1 MEFTNSI
8 FDVFDSPSNFNALLL
23 GQSGSGKSF
32 LMGLLSS
39 NYFKKGYD
47 VILFDSGY
55 SHVKLG
61 KILGR
66 HIDFTL
72 DKPISVNPFALI
84 KNKCDLDEHLDG
96 LRHFICGIAN
106 INIDSEKYRYYAVHI
121 EQSIIELWNVY
132 KDKLELSHFANKFK
146 TSDDLIELGKAIEIF
161 DIKYGDFFKSESK
174 IDFNGYTVIE
184 TSNLDDSPLLRDA
197 VISALYIHIF
207 NKISDKNSKR
217 TVCFMDEYQK
227 YLNSDFILSAIEPVF
242 CRFRAHNA
250 SVIVSI
256 QSFND
261 IFLNNN
267 GINRGNISIQGLD
280 DVFLSNGKISRQ
292 GRVLLN
298 NSAYKIFLR
307 QSDESW
313 NYINNFYGQSAD
325 LNRIGMYSSV
335 LHSEYE
341 KYSEAV
347 VYYPFKDDHPVFPSD
362 IKILKIKP
370 ETKFEYYLLSSL
382 MSDNVKIN
390 KYLPEVTNI
399 KNAAG
404 TDIANAINE
413 VVKNTENV

>member
-227 YLNSDFILSAIEPVF
+227 YLNSYFMLTAIEPAF
-242 CRFRAHNA
+242 RRFRSHNA
-250 SVIVSI
+250 SIIVSI
-256 QSFND
+256 QGFND
-261 IFLNNN
+261 IFINNDK
-267 GINRGNISIQGLD
+267 INRHGLT
-280 DVFLSNGKISRQ
+280 
-292 GRVLLN
+292 LLN
-298 NSAYKIFLR
+298 NSAWKIFLK

-313 NYINNFYGQSAD
+313 SYINNYFKRSAD
-325 LNRIGMYSSV
+325 LNRISMYSSI
-335 LHSEYE
+335 LSSIPGEYF
-341 KYSEAV
+341 EAV
-347 VYYPFKDDHPVFPSD
+347 IYSPFIKDDEPVFPSD
-362 IKILKIKP
+362 IKICSKISANN
-370 ETKFEYYLLSSL
+370 KFIYYALSSSV
-382 MSDNVKIN
+382 SDNAEIN
-390 KYLPEVTNI
+390 KYLPDRVNL
-399 KNAAG
+399 KNAAAI
-404 TDIANAINE
+404 DIVSAINE
-413 VVKNTENV
+413 VINQKDGKNVSK